1 MRVVTLEEHYTVPS
15 LVRRISPEAIARRG
29 FVPRKVPP
37 GKVNPLDLLPEM
49 GEVRLR
55 AMDEAGIT
63 VQVLSTSG
71 PGADL
76 VDGAEGVAI
85 ARGMNEKLIDPVFIK
100 DAVGMALAQFP
111 RGASPPMPLPR
122 GSAAEQEPGG

>member
-1 MRVVTLEEHYTVPS
+1 MSLDFPALVLEDGLRHLAPAQPTMPQFKRPIGDAAMRVVTLEDHYTVPS

-29 FVPRKVPP
+29 FVPRKVAP

-63 VQVLSTSG
+63 V
-71 PGADL
+71 
-76 VDGAEGVAI
+76 
-85 ARGMNEKLIDPVFIK
+85 
-100 DAVGMALAQFP
+100 
-111 RGASPPMPLPR
+111 
-122 GSAAEQEPGG
+122 